1 MEISMTT
8 TCSNSSRSRRRVR
21 VAFAALSVFL
31 LAGCNGDR
39 GGGGAAGA
47 GDLSGTYQ
55 ATGSDG
61 GTMTLEFKSGGK
73 VRMTMQEPGGQPDPA
88 DGDYMIDGNNV
99 TIQVP
104 GGMMPLV
111 LVRNGDRLD
120 ANFMGEILHFT
131 KK

>member
-1 MEISMTT
+1 MTT
-8 TCSNSSRSRRRVR
+8 TRASSLRRPRSLRIV
-21 VAFAALSVFL
+21 FAALSVFL

-39 GGGGAAGA
+39 GGGAAAGG

-99 TIQVP
+99 TIQIP

-111 LVRNGDRLD
+111 LVRNGNRLD